1 MRSHYLPVKHLL
13 LSSQND
19 NGNMC
24 RSQFTRG
31 PPQLPQKLYN
41 GNYVI
46 LLGKY
51 GNAPMAYNSWVTK
64 GCSDILFKLELELQ
78 ISIIQEN
85 CETPKL
91 EAPKVSPRPL
101 VSSFSP

>member
-1 MRSHYLPVKHLL
+1 MQCPAQQYAYDTLREYPLEKWTKYRECVYLLE
-13 LSSQND
+13 
-19 NGNMC
+19 
-24 RSQFTRG
+24 
-31 PPQLPQKLYN
+31 LYD

-64 GCSDILFKLELELQ
+64 GCSDILFRLELDLQ
-78 ISIIQEN
+78 ISLIQEN

-91 EAPKVSPRPL
+91 QATNVSPHPL

>member
-1 MRSHYLPVKHLL
+1 MQCPAQQYAYDTLREYPLEKWTKYRECVYLLEL
-13 LSSQND
+13 WD
-19 NGNMC
+19 
-24 RSQFTRG
+24 
-31 PPQLPQKLYN
+31 

-91 EAPKVSPRPL
+91 EATKVSPRPL